1 MSDPIPDL
9 EPDGALL
16 PNAPH
21 ACTDRSCPPVSPTV
35 TDPAGEPVVRPTGES
50 AVPRTA
56 ASAAGEPPG
65 RTRIPREIW
74 VLIAAAF
81 VIALGFGLITPVL
94 PEFARS
100 FGVGATASSVVVSAF
115 AFFRLC
121 FAPGGGRL
129 IARFGER
136 PVYISGLLIVA
147 VSTGATAFAGSYW
160 QLLLFRGLG
169 GIGSVMFTVSAVALI
184 VRLAPPEIRGRVSS
198 AYGSAFLLGGIGGPV
213 VGGTLGGLGLR
224 VPFIV
229 YAVALLLA
237 ATIVAVAIPSGALRP
252 APDEPVRPTMTVRDG
267 LADPAYRSALAS
279 YFANGW
285 ANFGVRNAILPLFA
299 AAMVL
304 DEPWVAGTAL
314 AVFAAGNAVGLT
326 FSGRLADTV
335 GRRPFII
342 AGLLVSGAA
351 TLVTGLATSLVL
363 LIAVSVVAGLG
374 AGTLNPAQ
382 QAAVADVVGRER
394 NGGPALAAVQMSSDA
409 GSIVGPILAGLLVDH
424 VSYEAAF
431 LVTGVISLLA
441 ALPWLRTRDT
451 LRRAAPTSVA

>member
-9 EPDGALL
+9 DPDAALL
-16 PNAPH
+16 PHAPA
-21 ACTDRSCPPVSPTV
+21 ACTGRPAPAPSRTPP
-35 TDPAGEPVVRPTGES
+35 
-50 AVPRTA
+50 
-56 ASAAGEPPG
+56 ASATAPVPAAAPP
-65 RTRIPREIW
+65 TRIPREIW
-74 VLIAAAF
+74 VLIAAGF

-94 PEFARS
+94 PEFATS

-129 IARFGER
+129 IARWGER
-136 PVYISGLLIVA
+136 PVYLAGLLIVA

-160 QLLLFRGLG
+160 QLLLFRGAG

-184 VRLAPPEIRGRVSS
+184 VRLAPAQIRGRVSS

-229 YAVALLLA
+229 YAVTLVIA
-237 ATIVAVAIPSGALRP
+237 ATIVAVAIPGTALRP
-252 APDEPVRPTMTVRDG
+252 PPDEPVRPTMTVRDG
-267 LADPAYRSALAS
+267 LVVPAYRSALAS

-285 ANFGVRNAILPLFA
+285 SNFGVRNAILPLFA
-299 AAMVL
+299 AATVL

-314 AVFAAGNAVGLT
+314 AVFAAGNALGLT
-326 FSGRLADTV
+326 CAGRLADRV

-342 AGLLVSGAA
+342 AGLLVSGLA
-351 TLVTGLATSLVL
+351 TLVTGLATSLTL
-363 LIAVSVVAGLG
+363 LLLVCVVAGVG

-382 QAAVADVVGRER
+382 QAAVADVVGRDR
-394 NGGPALAAVQMSSDA
+394 NGGPALAAVQMSSDG
-409 GSIVGPILAGLLVDH
+409 GSIVGPLVAGLLVDH
-424 VSYEAAF
+424 VGYGSAF
-431 LVTGVISLLA
+431 VVTGVVTLLA
-441 ALPWLRTRDT
+441 ILPWLRTRDT
-451 LRRAAPTSVA
+451 LVRPGPGAVTSQEGSARP